1 MGKRSVY
8 QGLKN
13 AIRLKGLPHFAFDDA
28 ATTILFESWE
38 QFSPFD
44 ALLDSLPTPPDLK
57 LCIYAE
63 RVNGNPDGVAVTVS
77 DEVQRL
83 GYWQMYLRMEER
95 VAAFEE
101 LISQVLR
108 LGAELL
114 DFDYENFSLELDRPG
129 CAAFLIAFGIE
140 PRRFLPAYARHWVS
154 NPSERTRALHLEF
167 AFDDVGYGA

>member
-13 AIRLKGLPHFAFDDA
+13 AIRLKGLPHFAFDDET
-28 ATTILFESWE
+28 TTILFESWE
-38 QFSPFD
+38 QFAPFD

-63 RVNGNPDGVAVTVS
+63 RVNGNPEGVAVTVS

-101 LISQVLR
+101 LISQVLG

-114 DFDYENFSLELDRPG
+114 DFDYENFTLELDRPG
-129 CAAFLIAFGIE
+129 CGAFLVAFGIE
-140 PRRFLPAYARHWVS
+140 PGRFLPPYARHCVS
-154 NPSERTRALHLEF
+154 SPSERSRIIHLAFE
-167 AFDDVGYGA
+167 FDDIGYGA